1 MILVDSE
8 DVWQNY
14 ILKEPEAANIRG
26 KSFPYYDDW
35 LVLFGK
41 DRATGELAE
50 SATEAVEN
58 INLEEQSWMNLD
70 NDVDPTF
77 ILPTPVEFTQ
87 GSETKS
93 PGSTS
98 SISKGG
104 KKRGK
109 VNEGATKCLADMVST
124 FSTCFQETNT
134 SLAKIA
140 SAVSYAQD
148 GRNARMMLNDELL
161 QLPLNSRQRC
171 RALRLLCR
179 DNNLVDVFLSMTN
192 VLDKT
197 ELIEGLLE
205 DE

>member
-1 MILVDSE
+1 MVLGLCVFWTKKEEDALIAAMRDSSPILNGNSTPVLSSGFFVEVEKKSVSAFPVHDLRASPRIE
-8 DVWQNY
+8 SKEK
-14 ILKEPEAANIRG
+14 KEPEAVNIRG
-26 KSFPYYDDW
+26 KPFPYYDDW

-70 NDVDPTF
+70 NDVDPTV

-104 KKRGK
+104 KKELCTRWK
-109 VNEGATKCLADMVST
+109 KC
-124 FSTCFQETNT
+124 
-134 SLAKIA
+134 
-140 SAVSYAQD
+140 
-148 GRNARMMLNDELL
+148 
-161 QLPLNSRQRC
+161 
-171 RALRLLCR
+171 
-179 DNNLVDVFLSMTN
+179 
-192 VLDKT
+192 
-197 ELIEGLLE
+197 
-205 DE
+205 